1 MRNIFHTASHHSKND
16 ITNSP
21 RTENTHVY
29 ALKNISPMEN
39 HPFGVR
45 DDEDMEALV
54 ESIRQYGVLNP
65 IIVLERRHFGDNYEI
80 VSGHRRYEA
89 CKRLG
94 KFDIPVIV
102 RDLTDEEAILTMVD
116 SNLHRERLLPSE
128 KAFAYKMKLDALKR
142 QGKRTDLTSA
152 QVAPKLSTEIIA
164 EQENTSKDTIKR
176 YIRLTKLIKPLL
188 DMVDEGKIALTPAEK
203 LSYLTE
209 EEQTERVKQISELES
224 TPSLSQAVKLKELS
238 ESKKLDAENMISVM
252 ERPKANQKELLK
264 LDMGKLRTFFPDSTP
279 KDMEAEILR
288 ILNDWQRMR
297 QRTWGARERD
307 ER

>member
-1 MRNIFHTASHHSKND
+1 MMNPCEVW
-16 ITNSP
+16 NSP

-45 DDEDMEALV
+45 DDADMEALV

-65 IIVLERRHFGDNYEI
+65 IIVRERRKFGDNYEI

-209 EEQTERVKQISELES
+209 EEQTELVKQISELEA
-224 TPSLSQAVKLKELS
+224 TPSLSQAVKLKALS
-238 ESKKLDAENMISVM
+238 ESKKLDAENMTSVM

>member
-1 MRNIFHTASHHSKND
+1 MMNPCEVW
-16 ITNSP
+16 NSP

-65 IIVLERRHFGDNYEI
+65 IIVRERRKFGDNYEI

-142 QGKRTDLTSA
+142 QGKRTDLTSE

-209 EEQTERVKQISELES
+209 EEQTELVKQISELEA
-224 TPSLSQAVKLKELS
+224 TPSLSQAVKLKALS
-238 ESKKLDAENMISVM
+238 ESKKLDAENMTSVM

-264 LDMGKLRTFFPDSTP
+264 LDMSKLRTFFPDSTP

>member
-1 MRNIFHTASHHSKND
+1 MMNPCEVW
-16 ITNSP
+16 NSP

-45 DDEDMEALV
+45 DDEEMEALV

-65 IIVLERRHFGDNYEI
+65 IIVRERRQYGDNYEI

-152 QVAPKLSTEIIA
+152 QVAPKLATEIIA

-209 EEQTERVKQISELES
+209 EEQTELVKQISELEA
-224 TPSLSQAVKLKELS
+224 TPSLSQAVKLKALS
-238 ESKKLDAENMISVM
+238 ESKKLDAENMTSVM

>member
-1 MRNIFHTASHHSKND
+1 MMNPCEVW
-16 ITNSP
+16 NSP

-45 DDEDMEALV
+45 DDADMEALV

-65 IIVLERRHFGDNYEI
+65 IIVRERRKFGDNYEI

-128 KAFAYKMKLDALKR
+128 KAFAYKMKLDALKQ

-209 EEQTERVKQISELES
+209 EEQTELVKQISELEA
-224 TPSLSQAVKLKELS
+224 TPSLSQAVKLKALS
-238 ESKKLDAENMISVM
+238 ESKKLDAENMTSVM

>member
-1 MRNIFHTASHHSKND
+1 MMNPCEVW
-16 ITNSP
+16 NSP

-128 KAFAYKMKLDALKR
+128 KAFAYKMKLDALKQ

-209 EEQTERVKQISELES
+209 EEQTELVKQISELEA
-224 TPSLSQAVKLKELS
+224 TPSLSQAVKLKALS
-238 ESKKLDAENMISVM
+238 ESKKLDAENMTSVM

>member
-1 MRNIFHTASHHSKND
+1 MMNPCEVWD
-16 ITNSP
+16 SP
-21 RTENTHVY
+21 RTETTHVY

-45 DDEDMEALV
+45 DDEEMEALV

-65 IIVLERRHFGDNYEI
+65 IIVRERRHFGDNYEI

-152 QVAPKLSTEIIA
+152 QVAPKLATEIIA

-209 EEQTERVKQISELES
+209 EEQTELVKQINELEA
-224 TPSLSQAVKLKELS
+224 TPSLSQAVKLKVLS
-238 ESKKLDAENMISVM
+238 ESKKLDAENMTSVM

>member
-1 MRNIFHTASHHSKND
+1 MMNPCEVW
-16 ITNSP
+16 NSP

-45 DDEDMEALV
+45 DDEEMEALV

-65 IIVLERRHFGDNYEI
+65 IIVRERRQYGDNYEI

-209 EEQTERVKQISELES
+209 EEQTELVKQINELEA
-224 TPSLSQAVKLKELS
+224 TPSLSQAVKLKALS
-238 ESKKLDAENMISVM
+238 ESKKLDAENMTSVM

>member
-1 MRNIFHTASHHSKND
+1 MMNPCEVW
-16 ITNSP
+16 NSP

-65 IIVLERRHFGDNYEI
+65 IIVRERRHFGDNYEI

-209 EEQTERVKQISELES
+209 EEQTELVKQINELEA
-224 TPSLSQAVKLKELS
+224 TPSLSQAVKLKVLS
-238 ESKKLDAENMISVM
+238 ESKKLDAENMTSVM
-252 ERPKANQKELLK
+252 EKPKANQRELLK

>member
-1 MRNIFHTASHHSKND
+1 MMNPCEVW
-16 ITNSP
+16 NSP

-65 IIVLERRHFGDNYEI
+65 IIV
-80 VSGHRRYEA
+80 
-89 CKRLG
+89 
-94 KFDIPVIV
+94 
-102 RDLTDEEAILTMVD
+102 
-116 SNLHRERLLPSE
+116 RERLLPSE

-142 QGKRTDLTSA
+142 QGARTDLTSA

-209 EEQTERVKQISELES
+209 EEQTELVKQIGELEA
-224 TPSLSQAVKLKELS
+224 TPSLSQAVKLKALS
-238 ESKKLDAENMISVM
+238 ESKKLDAESMTSMM

-279 KDMEAEILR
+279 KDMETEILR

>member
-1 MRNIFHTASHHSKND
+1 MMNPCEVW
-16 ITNSP
+16 NSP

-65 IIVLERRHFGDNYEI
+65 IIVRERRQFGDNYEI

-128 KAFAYKMKLDALKR
+128 KAFAYKMKLDVLKR
-142 QGKRTDLTSA
+142 QGKRTDLTSV

-209 EEQTERVKQISELES
+209 EEQTELVKQISELEA
-224 TPSLSQAVKLKELS
+224 TPSLSQAVKLKALS
-238 ESKKLDAENMISVM
+238 ESKKLDAENMTSVM

>member
-1 MRNIFHTASHHSKND
+1 MMNPCEVW
-16 ITNSP
+16 NSP

-65 IIVLERRHFGDNYEI
+65 IIVRERRQYGDNYEI

-209 EEQTERVKQISELES
+209 EEQTELVKQISELEA
-224 TPSLSQAVKLKELS
+224 TPSLSQAVKLKALS
-238 ESKKLDAENMISVM
+238 ESKKLDAENMTSVM

>member
-1 MRNIFHTASHHSKND
+1 MMNPCEVW
-16 ITNSP
+16 NSP

-54 ESIRQYGVLNP
+54 ESIRQYGVLNS
-65 IIVLERRHFGDNYEI
+65 IIVRERRHFGDNYEI

-209 EEQTERVKQISELES
+209 EEQTELVKQISELDA
-224 TPSLSQAVKLKELS
+224 TPSLSQAVKLKALS
-238 ESKKLDAENMISVM
+238 ESKKLDAENMTSVM

>member
-1 MRNIFHTASHHSKND
+1 MMNPCEVW
-16 ITNSP
+16 NSP

-65 IIVLERRHFGDNYEI
+65 IIVRERRQYGDNCEI

-188 DMVDEGKIALTPAEK
+188 DMVDVCKIALTPAEK

-209 EEQTERVKQISELES
+209 
-224 TPSLSQAVKLKELS
+224 
-238 ESKKLDAENMISVM
+238 
-252 ERPKANQKELLK
+252 
-264 LDMGKLRTFFPDSTP
+264 RTDRTGET
-279 KDMEAEILR
+279 DQR
-288 ILNDWQRMR
+288 I
-297 QRTWGARERD
+297 
-307 ER
+307 

>member
-1 MRNIFHTASHHSKND
+1 MMNPCEVW
-16 ITNSP
+16 NSP

-65 IIVLERRHFGDNYEI
+65 IIVRERRHFGDNYEI

-152 QVAPKLSTEIIA
+152 QVTPKLSTEIIA

-209 EEQTERVKQISELES
+209 EEQTELVKQINELEA
-224 TPSLSQAVKLKELS
+224 TPSLSQAVKLKVLS

-264 LDMGKLRTFFPDSTP
+264 LDMGQLRTFFPDSTP

>member
-1 MRNIFHTASHHSKND
+1 
-16 ITNSP
+16 
-21 RTENTHVY
+21 
-29 ALKNISPMEN
+29 MEN

-54 ESIRQYGVLNP
+54 ESIRQFGVLNP
-65 IIVLERRHFGDNYEI
+65 IIVRERRKYGDNYEI

-128 KAFAYKMKLDALKR
+128 KAFAYKIKLDALKR
-142 QGKRTDLTSA
+142 QGKRTDLTSE

-209 EEQTERVKQISELES
+209 EEQTELVKQISELEA
-224 TPSLSQAVKLKELS
+224 TPSLSQAVKLKALS

-252 ERPKANQKELLK
+252 ERSKVNQKELLK

>member
-1 MRNIFHTASHHSKND
+1 MMNPCEVW
-16 ITNSP
+16 NSP
-21 RTENTHVY
+21 RTETTHVY

-65 IIVLERRHFGDNYEI
+65 IIVRERRQFGDNYEI

-128 KAFAYKMKLDALKR
+128 KAFAYKMKLDALKQ

-209 EEQTERVKQISELES
+209 EEQTELVKQISELEA
-224 TPSLSQAVKLKELS
+224 TPSLSQAVKLKALS
-238 ESKKLDAENMISVM
+238 ESKKLDAENMTSVM

>member
-1 MRNIFHTASHHSKND
+1 MMNPCEVW
-16 ITNSP
+16 NSP
-21 RTENTHVY
+21 RTETTHVY